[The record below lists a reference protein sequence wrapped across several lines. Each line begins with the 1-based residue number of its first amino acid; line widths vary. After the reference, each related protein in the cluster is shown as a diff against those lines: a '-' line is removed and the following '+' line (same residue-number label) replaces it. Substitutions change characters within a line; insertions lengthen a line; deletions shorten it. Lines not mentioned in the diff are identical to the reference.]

1 MKDKLHDEIKLAGLQ
16 ALVPEELEKILILN
30 SNRLRMFEDARLEI
44 VAYVEE
50 KFGLRI
56 GNSKPSDTG
65 LREHADPMDVDAVN
79 SLSSVKGKWSSVRPT
94 GA

>member
-1 MKDKLHDEIKLAGLQ
+1 MTLTRKNTLDMIRRQEEGSGTGEALDSQLKL
-16 ALVPEELEKILILN
+16 
-30 SNRLRMFEDARLEI
+30 RTFEDARLEI

-65 LREHADPMDVDAVN
+65 LREHSDPMDVDAVN

-94 GA
+94 GV